1 MPIISFAFNKIDV
14 EKKKAI
20 EAPLKVKTSIKIS
33 SLKEEEIKKDLFLKF
48 SFEYN
53 VDYETNQGSVTLG
66 GDLLYAGPRDE
77 LEKIYKEWKKTKKF
91 SPEISKDVL
100 NNIFIRCNVKAL
112 FFEQEANLPPHIVL
126 PRLQQAAVNTA
137 VKKGKAGDYIG

>member
-1 MPIISFAFNKIDV
+1 MPIISFAFNKIIV

-20 EAPLKVKTSIKIS
+20 EAQLKVKTSIKIID
-33 SLKEEEIKKDLFLKF
+33 LKEEELKKDLLLKF
-48 SFEYN
+48 SFEYR
-53 VDYETNQGSVTLG
+53 VDYETEQANLILG
-66 GDLLYAGPRDE
+66 GDLLFAGPRNE
-77 LEKIYKEWKKTKKF
+77 LEKIFKEWKKTKKF

-126 PRLQQAAVNTA
+126 PRLQPMA
-137 VKKGKAGDYIG
+137 VKKGKSEDYIG

>member
-1 MPIISFAFNKIDV
+1 MPIISFAFNKIIV

-20 EAPLKVKTSIKIS
+20 EAPLKVKTSIKIID
-33 SLKEEEIKKDLFLKF
+33 LKEEELKKDLLLKF
-48 SFEYN
+48 SFEYR
-53 VDYETNQGSVTLG
+53 VDYETEQANLVLG
-66 GDLLYAGPRDE
+66 GDLLFAGPRNE
-77 LEKIYKEWKKTKKF
+77 LEKIFKEWKKTKKF

-126 PRLQQAAVNTA
+126 PRLQPMA
-137 VKKGKAGDYIG
+137 VKKGKSEDYIG

>member
-1 MPIISFAFNKIDV
+1 MPIISFAFNKIIV

-20 EAPLKVKTSIKIS
+20 EAPLKVKTSIKIID
-33 SLKEEEIKKDLFLKF
+33 LKEEELKKDLLLKF
-48 SFEYN
+48 SFEYR
-53 VDYETNQGSVTLG
+53 VDYETEQANLILG
-66 GDLLYAGPRDE
+66 GDLLFAGPRNE
-77 LEKIYKEWKKTKKF
+77 LEKIFKEWKKTKKF

-126 PRLQQAAVNTA
+126 PRLQPMA
-137 VKKGKAGDYIG
+137 VKKGKSEDYIG